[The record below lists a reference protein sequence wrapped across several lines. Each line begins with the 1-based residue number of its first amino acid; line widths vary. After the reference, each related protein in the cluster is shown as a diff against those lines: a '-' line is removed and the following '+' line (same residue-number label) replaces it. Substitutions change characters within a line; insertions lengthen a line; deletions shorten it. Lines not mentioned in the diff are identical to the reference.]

1 MAKFTPNVPVV
12 SNTPLVK
19 VDIDL
24 ANPLPPGR
32 HHFSLVVV
40 DDAGNQS
47 QADTIEVIVRDDS
60 APTAVLDVVDANGSR
75 VAAVVGAGK
84 SFGLSGARS
93 YDLAPGKIA
102 EFRFTMLPRP

>member
-12 SNTPLVK
+12 STTAAVT
-19 VDIDL
+19 VDIDP

-32 HHFSLVVV
+32 HHFSLVVI

-60 APTAVLDVVDANGSR
+60 APTAVLDVVDAAGNR

-84 SFGLSGARS
+84 SFGLSGGRS
-93 YDLAPGKIA
+93 FDFGGRIT
-102 EFRFTMLPRP
+102 EFRFTMLPRT

>member
-1 MAKFTPNVPVV
+1 MAKFTPNIPVV
-12 SNTPLVK
+12 SNTPVVS
-19 VDIDL
+19 VDIDP

-47 QADTIEVIVRDDS
+47 QADSIEVIVRDDN
-60 APTAVLDVVDANGSR
+60 APTAVLDVVDAAGNR
-75 VAAVVGAGK
+75 VAAVIGAGK

-93 YDLAPGKIA
+93 FDVGGRIT